1 MIMNQ
6 NFVPAMRG
14 AAMVSG
20 EQRGEPT
27 QRRFCRSKKD
37 QLKQELTLRLE
48 RHSERVRIAR
58 ELHDTL
64 FQGFLGAS
72 MLLQDVVETMPA
84 ESPDR
89 RSLGN
94 ALGLLRRVLDEG
106 RAVLQG
112 LRTPDFAPASIEKEL
127 SAFLEE
133 FSISGVRCE
142 ISVTGH
148 AKQLKPA
155 VQEQINSIAREA
167 LVNALLHSQGTC
179 VEIEVEYSAR
189 RLRVVV
195 RDNGCGMDPELV
207 RSRSDLHW
215 GLLGMHERA
224 ENIGARLTV
233 WSRPGA
239 GTEVEISV
247 PNQALQDACA

>member
-14 AAMVSG
+14 PAMVSEG
-20 EQRGEPT
+20 Q
-27 QRRFCRSKKD
+27 QS
-37 QLKQELTLRLE
+37 EL
-48 RHSERVRIAR
+48 RIAR
-58 ELHDTL
+58 EL
-64 FQGFLGAS
+64 Q
-72 MLLQDVVETMPA
+72 PA
-84 ESPDR
+84 QSPYR

-94 ALGLLRRVLDEG
+94 APGLLRRVLDEG
-106 RAVLQG
+106 RAALQG
-112 LRTPDFAPASIEKEL
+112 LRAPDFAPTSIEKEL
-127 SAFLEE
+127 SAVLED
-133 FSISGVRCE
+133 FSTSGIRCE

-155 VQEQINSIAREA
+155 VQEQINLIAKEA
-167 LVNALLHSQGTC
+167 LVNAVLHSQGTC

-195 RDNGCGMDPELV
+195 RDNGCGMDPQLA
-207 RSRSDLHW
+207 RSRRDSHW
-215 GLLGMHERA
+215 GLLGMRERA
-224 ENIGARLTV
+224 ENIGAQLTV

-247 PNQALQDACA
+247 PNQVLQDACA

>member
-6 NFVPAMRG
+6 NFVPVMREP
-14 AAMVSG
+14 AMVSG
-20 EQRGEPT
+20 GQG
-27 QRRFCRSKKD
+27 S
-37 QLKQELTLRLE
+37 
-48 RHSERVRIAR
+48 IAR
-58 ELHDTL
+58 EI
-64 FQGFLGAS
+64 
-72 MLLQDVVETMPA
+72 EPA
-84 ESPDR
+84 RSPYG
-89 RSLGN
+89 RSLSN
-94 ALGLLRRVLDEG
+94 APGLLRRVLDEG
-106 RAVLQG
+106 RAVLHG
-112 LRTPDFAPASIEKEL
+112 LRGPDFEPASIEKEL
-127 SAFLEE
+127 SAHLED
-133 FSISGVRCE
+133 FSTSGVRCE

-155 VQEQINSIAREA
+155 VQEQINLIAKEA

-195 RDNGCGMDPELV
+195 RDNGCGIDPQLV
-207 RSRSDLHW
+207 RSRSDSHW
-215 GLLGMHERA
+215 GLLGMRERA

-247 PNQALQDACA
+247 PNQVLQDAFA